1 MVYFPDKPIWKARQR
16 SKFYGFI
23 SGTSNLTCEAE
34 AEPPASF
41 AWFDKRGKPIREGA
55 ILTENQISTLVV
67 SIFVRKDI
75 RRIFKPEN
83 FSFQLP
89 ITHDDIF
96 GEYSCEATN
105 KMGSLTRKVELSEG
119 AKPGI
124 PSLEIYKIDTE
135 SAQMTIL
142 VRHSKI
148 AILKE
153 IERIYFLQE
162 HPAELHLRIIGFEIE
177 YKEKHL
183 DWDLAYHQYFL
194 KSELFKLR

>member
-41 AWFDKRGKPIREGA
+41 AWFDQRGKPIREGA

-67 SIFVRKDI
+67 SIFVRKDDI

-142 VRHSKI
+142 VRH
-148 AILKE
+148 
-153 IERIYFLQE
+153 
-162 HPAELHLRIIGFEIE
+162 
-177 YKEKHL
+177 
-183 DWDLAYHQYFL
+183 
-194 KSELFKLR
+194 